1 MKINTAVF
9 VLITTHYSASLEGQ
23 IIVRAVELM
32 VFQGCISNECLLTP
46 LFSLSF
52 LCLDFHCLYQT
63 HCFLYIPPPL
73 PLSVFLPY
81 PSHILCCAE
90 NNTAHN

>member
-46 LFSLSF
+46 LFSISLF
-52 LCLDFHCLYQT
+52 Y
-63 HCFLYIPPPL
+63 
-73 PLSVFLPY
+73 V
-81 PSHILCCAE
+81 
-90 NNTAHN
+90 